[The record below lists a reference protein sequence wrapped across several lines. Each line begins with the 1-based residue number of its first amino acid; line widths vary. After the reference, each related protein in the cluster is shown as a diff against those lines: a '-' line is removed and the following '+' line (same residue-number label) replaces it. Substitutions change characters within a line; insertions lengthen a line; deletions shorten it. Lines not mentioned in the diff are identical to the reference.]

1 MQLEHDVPDMHFD
14 RALAHMEFVGDGLV
28 PLTLPKALQNLNL
41 ARREPV
47 CAPVVLG
54 MHGVFSISK
63 GHCHPPILDRS
74 PIRWCLDA
82 LAAALLDA
90 LLLVEATGY
99 AVKIPQRLGKASK
112 P

>member
-1 MQLEHDVPDMHFD
+1 MRFPHISSMTSLHPRPGNCVFGVLKPMQRKRYDLRAVVCMQLEHDVPDMHFD

-63 GHCHPPILDRS
+63 GHCHPP
-74 PIRWCLDA
+74 
-82 LAAALLDA
+82 
-90 LLLVEATGY
+90 
-99 AVKIPQRLGKASK
+99 
-112 P
+112 